1 MKDMIFQLID
11 LSVKMQVQIGLENLG
26 PDSIG
31 KYRVE
36 ILPKNPFENPPKHPL
51 EYTVKMV
58 SYQYW
63 IPNLILH
70 IGHMGRHK

>member
-1 MKDMIFQLID
+1 MKDMIFQLIE
-11 LSVKMQVQIGLENLG
+11 LSVKMQEQIGLENLS

-31 KYRVE
+31 KYRVG
-36 ILPKNPFENPPKHPL
+36 ILPKNPFENPPTPL

-63 IPNLILH
+63 IPNLI
-70 IGHMGRHK
+70 I